1 MGFARPEDAIRRS
14 GTGHHPRE
22 LVGKRD
28 GQTPDGASR
37 IPMHFARAFT
47 SHCLPPPRLCFRC
60 FRISPVIHVAV
71 LRAFP
76 AIFSPLTLGGCHWM
90 FPLFLSLP
98 RTQMFIFLL
107 IKILIFLFSLFFL
120 TLFTRSPY
128 STPRLSSLALL
139 SIAHR
144 GLRCPFFPSPTL
156 PWNVCFTWKSL
167 ATCYSATT
175 GAAKLERRA
184 HGILRSFVNLEEEQ
198 AA

>member
-1 MGFARPEDAIRRS
+1 MGFARPEDAMRRS

-107 IKILIFLFSLFFL
+107 IKILNFLFSLFFSHFSL
-120 TLFTRSPY
+120 AAASPY
-128 STPRLSSLALL
+128 STPRAFVACPSFYCPPWTSL
-139 SIAHR
+139 
-144 GLRCPFFPSPTL
+144 PFFS
-156 PWNVCFTWKSL
+156 F
-167 ATCYSATT
+167 AYSAV
-175 GAAKLERRA
+175 ERLFHVEKPRYVLQC
-184 HGILRSFVNLEEEQ
+184 HYGCSET
-198 AA
+198 